1 MPEGELI
8 LYRQGSH
15 NRQYQEF
22 EELCKKEG
30 IAYSHFTEYGL
41 TPEKAAAVLQPKSND
56 RKRRKNSRK
65 NGRQPTAPPRFF

>member
-41 TPEKAAAVLQPKSND
+41 TPEAAAVLQPQSND